1 MTPFELLEP
10 RSMRKA
16 IALLDPDDSGVR
28 PISGGTALLLMMKA
42 GVFRP
47 TRLVSLRSVEQR
59 YAAIRAAADGSL
71 RIGALATL
79 SAMAASPAVRRA
91 LPVVTQTLRTLSN
104 VRVRNVATL
113 GGHLAHADPHLD
125 LPPLLIALGASIT
138 ATGPAGERSIAVE
151 NLFTGYYGTAL
162 AADELITQVA
172 IPSQRGKRAAYVKCT
187 ARSADDWP
195 SLGVAVVLDTNE
207 GEGPEG
213 EGPEGEGPE
222 GEGPEG
228 EGPEGE
234 GPEGEGPDASAAN
247 IVISAA
253 TEMPVRLR
261 AAEAVLRG
269 GVIDEAAIRAAGET
283 AADEAQV
290 IGDTSGSAA
299 YKKQLVRVQ
308 VARAIRLALESATSR
323 PASRSRGAHG
333 GR

>member
-213 EGPEGEGPE
+213 EGP
-222 GEGPEG
+222 
-228 EGPEGE
+228 
-234 GPEGEGPDASAAN
+234 DASAAN

>member
-213 EGPEGEGPE
+213 EGP
-222 GEGPEG
+222 
-228 EGPEGE
+228 
-234 GPEGEGPDASAAN
+234 DASAAN

-253 TEMPVRLR
+253 TETPVRLR

-269 GVIDEAAIRAAGET
+269 GVLDEAGMRAAGE
-283 AADEAQV
+283 AAAEEAEV
-290 IGDTSGSAA
+290 IGDARGSAA
-299 YKKQLVRVQ
+299 YKKQLVRVH
-308 VARAIRLALESATSR
+308 VARAIRQALESVNPR
-323 PASRSRGAHG
+323 KKNG